1 MEKKLMPEEI
11 ADKVF
16 ELTEQFNQ
24 YVFDNPTILD
34 SIPDRS
40 VLVFL
45 DADDPDFNK
54 ANVELAES
62 FPQPADSRRVYVRM
76 QKHVRIIEQVEWEA
90 EILPSPEPT

>member
-24 YVFDNPTILD
+24 YVFDNPRILD
-34 SIPDRS
+34 SIPDKS
-40 VLVFL
+40 LLVFL

-54 ANVELAES
+54 ANVKLAQS
-62 FPQPADSRRVYVRM
+62 FPQPTGSQPVYIRMQRRVRV
-76 QKHVRIIEQVEWEA
+76 IEQVEWEA
-90 EILPSPEPT
+90 EILSSPEAT